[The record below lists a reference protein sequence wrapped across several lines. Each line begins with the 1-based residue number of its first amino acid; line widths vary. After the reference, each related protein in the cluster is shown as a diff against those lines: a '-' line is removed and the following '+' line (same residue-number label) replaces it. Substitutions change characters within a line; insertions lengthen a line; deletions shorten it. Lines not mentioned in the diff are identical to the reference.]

1 MIGPIHP
8 GVTLREDFM
17 EPHGLSANRLARA
30 LGIPQNRI
38 SDIARGRRGITADTA
53 LRLERAFGVSAAFW
67 LNLQSHYE
75 LEVAER
81 DNGAAIR
88 QAVRRVESV
97 AGRSPVHGERL
108 TWRPLRSGFRT
119 PSGTGWRRW
128 RPGAA

>member
-17 EPHGLSANRLARA
+17 EPHGLSANALARA
-30 LGIPQNRI
+30 LGIPQNRV
-38 SDIARGRRGITADTA
+38 SDIVRGRRGVTADTA

-88 QAVRRVESV
+88 RTVRR
-97 AGRSPVHGERL
+97 
-108 TWRPLRSGFRT
+108 LRS
-119 PSGTGWRRW
+119 
-128 RPGAA
+128 AA